1 MTNMSKDEKRM
12 MLFDMQEHPE
22 KYTDEQ
28 VEHLLADEE
37 VKEFFHELAMAR
49 MAGKKANPKDV
60 DVDEAWKEFVQAHHE
75 DKMAI
80 DAGKSK
86 GVYRN
91 RMKIAASIVGI
102 IFLSGV
108 ALAAIHNGWL
118 GFSASDQAADNKAVT
133 EQLATTQA
141 LTNDSLRAATAENK
155 DSLDMKPVVF
165 DDAELGTILAQLSGF
180 YHVKVEYVDA
190 GAQHIRLFFN
200 WNKTKTLEQNLEIL
214 NAFDRIQIEY
224 IDGTLT
230 EKMIKILFA
239 DDDLKYSML
248 LKSFLQQ
255 HGYDVTYA
263 GNGKK
268 AWEQFPEVKPDL
280 VLLDINMPEM
290 DGYEVAERIR
300 TIDPKV
306 LIFFLTDRTEKNDRL
321 KGFSLKANDYLAKPF
336 YPEELLARIE
346 ERFSMNESE
355 TIEEEVYHFGET
367 TFCYNN
373 NELRTRSSRVLI
385 TSRQA
390 DILRLL
396 AKNIGNVVSKE
407 MIQEAVWGTVS
418 YANSLAVNVQMTYLR
433 HALQHDATVKIES
446 LKKKGYVLSVISPE

>member
-1 MTNMSKDEKRM
+1 
-12 MLFDMQEHPE
+12 
-22 KYTDEQ
+22 
-28 VEHLLADEE
+28 
-37 VKEFFHELAMAR
+37 
-49 MAGKKANPKDV
+49 
-60 DVDEAWKEFVQAHHE
+60 
-75 DKMAI
+75 
-80 DAGKSK
+80 
-86 GVYRN
+86 
-91 RMKIAASIVGI
+91 
-102 IFLSGV
+102 
-108 ALAAIHNGWL
+108 
-118 GFSASDQAADNKAVT
+118 
-133 EQLATTQA
+133 
-141 LTNDSLRAATAENK
+141 
-155 DSLDMKPVVF
+155 
-165 DDAELGTILAQLSGF
+165 
-180 YHVKVEYVDA
+180 
-190 GAQHIRLFFN
+190 
-200 WNKTKTLEQNLEIL
+200 
-214 NAFDRIQIEY
+214 
-224 IDGTLT
+224 
-230 EKMIKILFA
+230 MIKILFA

-367 TFCYNN
+367 IFCYNN
-373 NELRTRSSRVLI
+373 NEFRTRSSRVLI

-433 HALQHDATVKIES
+433 HALQHDAIVKIES
-446 LKKKGYVLSVISPE
+446 LKKKGYVLTLLSEV

>member
-1 MTNMSKDEKRM
+1 
-12 MLFDMQEHPE
+12 
-22 KYTDEQ
+22 
-28 VEHLLADEE
+28 
-37 VKEFFHELAMAR
+37 
-49 MAGKKANPKDV
+49 
-60 DVDEAWKEFVQAHHE
+60 
-75 DKMAI
+75 
-80 DAGKSK
+80 
-86 GVYRN
+86 
-91 RMKIAASIVGI
+91 
-102 IFLSGV
+102 
-108 ALAAIHNGWL
+108 
-118 GFSASDQAADNKAVT
+118 
-133 EQLATTQA
+133 
-141 LTNDSLRAATAENK
+141 
-155 DSLDMKPVVF
+155 
-165 DDAELGTILAQLSGF
+165 
-180 YHVKVEYVDA
+180 
-190 GAQHIRLFFN
+190 
-200 WNKTKTLEQNLEIL
+200 
-214 NAFDRIQIEY
+214 
-224 IDGTLT
+224 
-230 EKMIKILFA
+230 MIKILFA

-290 DGYEVAERIR
+290 DGYEVADRIR
-300 TIDPKV
+300 AIDPKV

-367 TFCYNN
+367 TFSYNN

-396 AKNIGNVVSKE
+396 TKNIGNVVSKE

-418 YANSLAVNVQMTYLR
+418 YANSLAVNVQMTYIR
-433 HALQHDATVKIES
+433 HALQHDVTVKIES
-446 LKKKGYVLSVISPE
+446 LKKKGYVLTLLSEV